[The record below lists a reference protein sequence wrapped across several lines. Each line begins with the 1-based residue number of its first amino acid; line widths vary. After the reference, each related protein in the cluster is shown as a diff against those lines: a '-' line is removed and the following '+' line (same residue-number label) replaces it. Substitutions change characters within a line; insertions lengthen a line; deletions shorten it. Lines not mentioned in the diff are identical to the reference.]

1 MGMSNVLK
9 QHFRQ
14 DAGKSAVKS
23 LHSQLPRAP
32 IVLETYRAFTD
43 RLSASSTL
51 THPWLIQSALCTE
64 LHVTKSKLKR
74 YVIKKRWAK
83 AVSAVIAL
91 KRMGAKFEDHHDEK
105 IEEKNGEN

>member
-1 MGMSNVLK
+1 MKLPNLE
-9 QHFRQ
+9 
-14 DAGKSAVKS
+14 S
-23 LHSQLPRAP
+23 LTIVFMKPQTQYSILTFHS
-32 IVLETYRAFTD
+32 D